1 MASIKIEMRNSFFW
15 NAVDNF
21 SRMGVQFVIGVILA
35 RLLDASDYGI
45 LGIISV
51 FIAISQTFIDAG
63 FSNALIQKKDCTNID
78 FSTVFWINLFI
89 SLFVFIILY
98 ITAPYV
104 ANFYEVPILS
114 DVLKVMGGALVL
126 QSIYTVNKVK
136 LTKELKFK
144 QLAFIAFIT
153 STLSGIIA
161 IALAY
166 MHFGVW
172 SLVFQT
178 VISIILSGFII
189 VYLSKWRPQFI
200 FSKTSFKGLFDF
212 GSKLLVSNI
221 LYTIFNNLYNL
232 IIGKCFQPATL
243 GYFTRADGYA
253 KLVPNNVSGILQN
266 IMLPVL
272 SKLQDDIDGLVR
284 IYEKFIKLTSFF
296 IYPMTLLFAVLAKP
310 IIILM
315 LTDKWADSVPLLQ
328 ILCIASLFDHI
339 MSINNNYLMV
349 RGKSDYI
356 LKLSASTKVIM
367 ILVILLSFKFGIIAV
382 AYSKL
387 VYAIVCVVISS
398 YYLNKAISIR
408 ITRILAISKPI
419 MSVSLAVAGF
429 AYMLNYFLPMAWWS
443 LILII
448 ISSMFLYFIGS
459 KIFLK
464 DELELVKSV
473 TR

>member
-1 MASIKIEMRNSFFW
+1 MN
-15 NAVDNF
+15 
-21 SRMGVQFVIGVILA
+21 
-35 RLLDASDYGI
+35 
-45 LGIISV
+45 
-51 FIAISQTFIDAG
+51 
-63 FSNALIQKKDCTNID
+63 
-78 FSTVFWINLFI
+78 
-89 SLFVFIILY
+89 
-98 ITAPYV
+98 
-104 ANFYEVPILS
+104 
-114 DVLKVMGGALVL
+114 
-126 QSIYTVNKVK
+126 
-136 LTKELKFK
+136 
-144 QLAFIAFIT
+144 
-153 STLSGIIA
+153 
-161 IALAY
+161 
-166 MHFGVW
+166 FGVW
-172 SLVFQT
+172 SLVYQT

-200 FSKTSFKGLFDF
+200 FSKKSFKGLFDF

-221 LYTIFNNLYNL
+221 LYTIFNNIYNL
-232 IIGKCFQPATL
+232 IIGKCFQPSTL

-272 SKLQDDIDGLVR
+272 SKSQDDIEGLVR
-284 IYEKFIKLTSFF
+284 IYTKFIKLTSFF
-296 IYPMTLLFAVLAKP
+296 VYPMTLLFAVLAKP

-408 ITRILAISKPI
+408 ITRILAISMPI
-419 MSVSLAVAGF
+419 MLVSLAIAGF
-429 AYMLNYFLPMAWWS
+429 AYMLNYYLPMAWWS
-443 LILII
+443 LFFIS

-459 KIFLK
+459 EIFLK
-464 DELELVKSV
+464 DELELVKSAK
-473 TR
+473 R

>member
-1 MASIKIEMRNSFFW
+1 MASIKTEMRNSFFW
-15 NAVDNF
+15 NAVENF
-21 SRMGVQFVIGVILA
+21 SRIGVQFIIGVILA

-51 FIAISQTFIDAG
+51 FIAVSQTFIDAG

-78 FSTVFWINLFI
+78 YSTVFWINLVI
-89 SLFVFIILY
+89 SLFVFTILY
-98 ITAPYV
+98 IAAPFV
-104 ANFYEVPILS
+104 SKFFETPILS
-114 DVLKVMGGALVL
+114 DVLKVMGGSLVL
-126 QSIYTVNKVK
+126 QSLYTVSKVK

-144 QLAFIAFIT
+144 QLAFIAFVI
-153 STLSGIIA
+153 SIVSGLIA

-172 SLVFQT
+172 SLVSQT
-178 VISIILSGFII
+178 IISIILSGGII
-189 VYLSKWRPQFI
+189 VYLSKWRPQFV
-200 FSKTSFKGLFDF
+200 FSKTSFNRLFDF
-212 GSKLLVSNI
+212 GSKLLISNI

-272 SKLQDDIDGLVR
+272 SKSQDDIDGLVR
-284 IYEKFIKLTSFF
+284 IYTKFIKLTSFF
-296 IYPMTLLFAVLAKP
+296 IYPMTLLFAILAKP

-315 LTDKWADSVPLLQ
+315 LTEKWANSIPLLQ
-328 ILCIASLFDHI
+328 ILCVASLFDHI
-339 MSINNNYLMV
+339 LSINNNYLMV

-367 ILVILLSFKFGIIAV
+367 ILIILLSFKFGIIAV
-382 AYSKL
+382 AFSKL
-387 VYAIVCVVISS
+387 VYSIVCFFISS

-408 ITRILAISKPI
+408 ITKILTVIIPI
-419 MSVSLAVAGF
+419 IFVSLVVAGF
-429 AYMLNYFLPMAWWS
+429 AFILNYYLPMAWWS
-443 LILII
+443 LFLISI
-448 ISSMFLYFIGS
+448 TSVLLYYIAS
-459 KIFLK
+459 KFFLK
-464 DELELVKSV
+464 EEIELVKSIK
-473 TR
+473 